1 MNMRD
6 VEKSQAYKKKEI
18 NQKGALGG
26 ETKARE
32 LKKAEEAGRS
42 FCVSKNSLGG
52 FLR

>member
-1 MNMRD
+1 MRD
-6 VEKSQAYKKKEI
+6 VESQAYKRRKLIKKE
-18 NQKGALGG
+18 LWG
-26 ETKARE
+26 EKPKQEE